1 MDDRRFS
8 GRLPFLA
15 YTGGIAWRR
24 VQEVGVYLLAIDQ
37 ALYDEEGQGD
47 EAKRSVPC
55 PYPALLVSPSSWFK
69 ATTKNPGS
77 RVMIIG
83 VGACKHDSSIQIPD
97 HRTGLRK
104 CFVWM
109 YQELDPAAS
118 RNIRLG
124 CGRPNAFSSGEYII
138 LGLANAVETKQD

>member
-37 ALYDEEGQGD
+37 ALHDEEGQGD

-55 PYPALLVSPSSWFK
+55 PYPALPVGISKQLVQS
-69 ATTKNPGS
+69 NNQES
-77 RVMIIG
+77 RL
-83 VGACKHDSSIQIPD
+83 ASHD
-97 HRTGLRK
+97 HRG
-104 CFVWM
+104 W
-109 YQELDPAAS
+109 
-118 RNIRLG
+118 RL
-124 CGRPNAFSSGEYII
+124 
-138 LGLANAVETKQD
+138 